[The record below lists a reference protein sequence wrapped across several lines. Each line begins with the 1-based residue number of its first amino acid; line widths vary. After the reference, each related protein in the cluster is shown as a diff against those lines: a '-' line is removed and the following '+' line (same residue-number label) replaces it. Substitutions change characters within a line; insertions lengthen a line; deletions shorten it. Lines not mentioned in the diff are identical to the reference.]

1 MMPRPRRP
9 LPSFPNPKTAHRKEF
24 YSRDAGRWGGGQP
37 VPEEEGATTISH
49 DARGE
54 GGVGRDAQEGGKQ
67 LSGEGGNTTISHDAR
82 GERGGAAAMPGE
94 RREAAVQAEEAAKRQ
109 SAAAV
114 GAGRGRPRCQGRRG
128 EAAGSRGGGCKTTII
143 RGGGER
149 GGGGHIARGEGRGVN
164 ADNGGG
170 GEDVDDR
177 PAENIPRT
185 GYSLADKMERN
196 AKDGKRFVTTLT
208 PLIDGH
214 LSFSSSMMSATTTT
228 TKKTTAMG
236 GGSRRRKRGATLEF
250 RYDASGFPVGYA
262 EAILKD
268 GGGKEEGGED
278 DDEGG
283 IDEHDYIDD
292 CCGNSLLTNAS

>member
-49 DARGE
+49 DAGGE

-67 LSGEGGNTTISHDAR
+67 LSGGGSN
-82 GERGGAAAMPGE
+82 
-94 RREAAVQAEEAAKRQ
+94 
-109 SAAAV
+109 
-114 GAGRGRPRCQGRRG
+114 
-128 EAAGSRGGGCKTTII
+128 TTII